1 MHVHTHRDASCVC
14 RQFARARARERLRV
28 QGSDADCAQKISQL
42 QQRLELASIKTNH
55 GWSDMSINEI
65 ETRLPTSQEQKRT
78 PQVVNGGGHYD
89 PPSPSRP
96 WQLADVLWQP
106 LPQPGRSVPT
116 RVSRPPGQPFH
127 APSHSLPGHLP
138 SAANGSTPRVHPPN
152 SPRRHRMDEY
162 LNRPQASPLRHSSK
176 NGSGHRRASSSIS
189 SLQFLNNDPYRG
201 GSPLRPKAKGSAK
214 KRSQS
219 HSNLREAHAA
229 SAAGAGPAP
238 APQHRPTTQDVD
250 AARALTSML
259 GSVRS
264 PTDGQFPQ
272 HQGQP
277 PPPGGAGAHPRA
289 MQLPPLHTSSL
300 PGPFAPDMPPPRPRA
315 QSFAAESREPFEH
328 ALGHERK
335 RSTEYRPYLPPLRRH
350 GGPTHS
356 RGLSMDSSAAFRERF
371 APPPWP
377 QAGGPGPDERF
388 RERSGERG
396 ERYGS
401 SERYA
406 ERYPSAERYGPG
418 PGGPGPGGP
427 GPERYGYGAA
437 FGYGPGGPGPG
448 GPPPGG
454 PPHGGPGYD
463 AYRVEEE
470 PMEGR
475 GEEDKAAAELMMF
488 LATSPSPVRGK
499 REHAHSIAGT
509 ARVLFDD
516 REPPPYPRP
525 GPPPLSAAPRR

>member
-1 MHVHTHRDASCVC
+1 MCTHTSICDAAEPRLDVHAS
-14 RQFARARARERLRV
+14 REFTRELN
-28 QGSDADCAQKISQL
+28 ADKQKISQL
-42 QQRLELASIKTNH
+42 QQRLELASFKTNH
-55 GWSDMSINEI
+55 GWSDMSIKEI
-65 ETRLPTSQEQKRT
+65 ETRLPSPQEAKRT
-78 PQVVNGGGHYD
+78 QVVNGGGRYD

-106 LPQPGRSVPT
+106 LPQPGRSVPSK
-116 RVSRPPGQPFH
+116 VSRPPGQPFH

-138 SAANGSTPRVHPPN
+138 SANGTQRQHPPN

-162 LNRPQASPLRHSSK
+162 LNNRPQASPLRHSSK

-189 SLQFLNNDPYRG
+189 SLQFLQNDPYRG
-201 GSPLRPKAKGSAK
+201 GSPLRPKQKGTGK

-219 HSNLREAHAA
+219 HSNLREANQQASVAA
-229 SAAGAGPAP
+229 Q
-238 APQHRPTTQDVD
+238 PQHRPTTQDVD

-264 PTDGQFPQ
+264 PTEGQFPPQ
-272 HQGQP
+272 AERGI
-277 PPPGGAGAHPRA
+277 HPRA

-377 QAGGPGPDERF
+377 QNPDERY

-401 SERYA
+401 SERYG

-418 PGGPGPGGP
+418 ERFG
-427 GPERYGYGAA
+427 GPERYGGYGAA
-437 FGYGPGGPGPG
+437 FGYNSGPAPPPAGGPGPNG
-448 GPPPGG
+448 G
-454 PPHGGPGYD
+454 YEQ
-463 AYRVEEE
+463 YRVEEE
-470 PMEGR
+470 PMAGR

-499 REHAHSIAGT
+499 REHVQTISGT

>member
-1 MHVHTHRDASCVC
+1 M
-14 RQFARARARERLRV
+14 
-28 QGSDADCAQKISQL
+28 
-42 QQRLELASIKTNH
+42 SIK
-55 GWSDMSINEI
+55 EI
-65 ETRLPTSQEQKRT
+65 ETRLPSPQEAKRT
-78 PQVVNGGGHYD
+78 QVVNGGGRYD

-106 LPQPGRSVPT
+106 LPQPGRSIPSKVA
-116 RVSRPPGQPFH
+116 RPPGGPFH
-127 APSHSLPGHLP
+127 APSASLPGQLP
-138 SAANGSTPRVHPPN
+138 SANGSTQRAHPPN

-176 NGSGHRRASSSIS
+176 NGGSGHRRASSSIS
-189 SLQFLNNDPYRG
+189 SLQFLQNDPYRG
-201 GSPLRPKAKGSAK
+201 GSPLRPKQKSTGK

-219 HSNLREAHAA
+219 HSNLREANQQASIAA
-229 SAAGAGPAP
+229 Q
-238 APQHRPTTQDVD
+238 PQHRPAPTTQDVD

-272 HQGQP
+272 QQ
-277 PPPGGAGAHPRA
+277 PPGGGDRGMHPRA
-289 MQLPPLHTSSL
+289 MHLPPLHTSSL
-300 PGPFAPDMPPPRPRA
+300 PGPFTSAPDMPPPRPRA

-328 ALGHERK
+328 ALGPGHERK
-335 RSTEYRPYLPPLRRH
+335 RSTEYRPYLPPPPRRH
-350 GGPTHS
+350 GGPTHA
-356 RGLSMDSSAAFRERF
+356 RGLSMDSSAAFRDRF

-377 QAGGPGPDERF
+377 AQDERF

-401 SERYA
+401 SERYG
-406 ERYPSAERYGPG
+406 ERYPSVERYGPG
-418 PGGPGPGGP
+418 ERFG
-427 GPERYGYGAA
+427 GPERYGGYGAA
-437 FGYGPGGPGPG
+437 FGYNAGAPSGGLGGPG
-448 GPPPGG
+448 GPPGGPGG
-454 PPHGGPGYD
+454 PPGGPPGGAPPGHSGHGHPVPHTPGPGYD

-470 PMEGR
+470 PMAGR

-488 LATSPSPVRGK
+488 LATSPSPNTGPVRGK
-499 REHAHSIAGT
+499 REHASIAGT